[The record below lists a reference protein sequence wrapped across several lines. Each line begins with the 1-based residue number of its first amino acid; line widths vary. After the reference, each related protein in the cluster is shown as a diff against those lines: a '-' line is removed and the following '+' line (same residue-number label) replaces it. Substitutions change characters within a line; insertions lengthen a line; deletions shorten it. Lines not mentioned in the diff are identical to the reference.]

1 MASAFTS
8 LVNSALLAPKRWT
21 SAVRILFYTLL
32 AGVISL
38 FVLIPIYLMVVTGL
52 KDRRDIVANPL
63 GLPKVYVWDNFPAAW
78 EGGNFGSYFLN
89 SILVTFPV
97 VLGVLTFSV
106 MAAYAFA
113 LLNFPGKEPLFT
125 IFLGGL
131 TIPLGV
137 LSIPLFYLMNSL
149 KLLDTHW
156 ALILPQIGISMPFGI
171 LLLRSFIQDLPHEI
185 LDAGRIDGC
194 TSWGLLWHIVLPLSR
209 PAIFSLLIFN
219 FTWSWN
225 EFLLAVVLL
234 QTEAART
241 LPLGLNFFRGRYS
254 TNYPLLMAGATI
266 TFIPVMIIYILFQ
279 RHFIKG
285 IAAGSL
291 SGT

>member
-1 MASAFTS
+1 MFDTKIHLIGLLPYSKRRVLSFIKPLLFTITAGAIS
-8 LVNSALLAPKRWT
+8 LV
-21 SAVRILFYTLL
+21 
-32 AGVISL
+32 
-38 FVLIPIYLMVVTGL
+38 VLIPIYLMVVTGF
-52 KDRRDIVANPL
+52 KDKQEVVTNPL
-63 GLPKVYVWDNFPAAW
+63 GLPDVYVWENFSTAW
-78 EGGNFGSYFLN
+78 EGGNFGRYFIN
-89 SILVTFPV
+89 SILVTTPTV
-97 VLGVLTFSV
+97 IGVLVFSTL
-106 MAAYAFA
+106 AAYAFA
-113 LLNFPGKEPLFT
+113 LLSFPGKEKLFSF
-125 IFLGGL
+125 FLGGL

-156 ALILPQIGISMPFGI
+156 ALILPEIGISMPFGI
-171 LLLRSFIQDLPHEI
+171 LLLRSFIQDLPKEI

-194 TSWGLLWHIVLPLSR
+194 TDWGLLRHIVIPLSR

-254 TNYPLLMAGATI
+254 SNYPLLMAGATL
-266 TFIPVMIIYILFQ
+266 TFIPVMIVYILFQ

-285 IAAGSL
+285 IVAGSV
-291 SGT
+291 SGS